1 MTKQIYHLSFYDIS
15 ITDKTSGGGAKTCNW
30 WFEISMY
37 FLLKKISDVYFHI
50 VHESQ

>member
-1 MTKQIYHLSFYDIS
+1 MISALQMKQVEGAQRLVI
-15 ITDKTSGGGAKTCNW
+15 GGLK
-30 WFEISMY
+30 FECI